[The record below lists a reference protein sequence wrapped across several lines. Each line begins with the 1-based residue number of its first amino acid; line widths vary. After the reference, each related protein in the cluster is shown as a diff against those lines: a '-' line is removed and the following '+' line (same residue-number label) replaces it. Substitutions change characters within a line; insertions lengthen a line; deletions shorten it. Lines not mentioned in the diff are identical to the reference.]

1 MARLIA
7 VLATMIFGVT
17 LTAACGG
24 DDTYPIFFQ
33 SDRGGSWEIYSIQHD
48 GSMETQ
54 VTDHFAD
61 DIYPAVSPDGTRL
74 VFIRKLGDST
84 DIIMM
89 DVDEQEETNLTNG
102 RAGGTFESVT
112 WFPDN
117 ERLLLT
123 RTSPIIADG
132 RPQLYWMYDTGIASD
147 ETGLFPLNQ
156 DPELIYRN
164 PRVSSD
170 GRSIAVA
177 AGTSLESLD
186 VHVLDAEARLISVV
200 PQDTFLR
207 PTGEFRAAGAAED
220 YPEFAPNERDLLIQ
234 SNAAATSNTSK
245 SLHLWQV
252 TSAGLRST
260 DLTPDVTYN
269 NMQPSWSN
277 ELDAFTIVF
286 VSDRDGNNE
295 IYLRSLSAVEET
307 RLTNNAASDTN
318 PSWLKDDG
326 EDD

>member
-207 PTGEFRAAGAAED
+207 PTGEFRAAGAVED
-220 YPEFAPNERDLLIQ
+220 YPEYAPNERDLLIQ
-234 SNAAATSNTSK
+234 SNAVAASNTRK
-245 SLHLWQV
+245 SFHLWQV

-295 IYLRSLSAVEET
+295 IYIRSLSAVEET